1 MLQWLSTSPAAREI
15 DREPGDLWH
24 DLVASTP
31 LMSSLRYNVDLR
43 KKSVERLDPHFTDVK
58 LIESLSAMDA
68 PQNMDVL
75 HQPGKLV
82 AGRDVRSTDFAA
94 HFDLP
99 ED

>member
-1 MLQWLSTSPAAREI
+1 MR
-15 DREPGDLWH
+15 H

-43 KKSVERLDPHFTDVK
+43 KESVGRLDPHLTDVK

-75 HQPGKLV
+75 HQPEKLA